1 MTIRCLDGIEN
12 PKWCSN
18 GDAKNEKVAKQMKME
33 LEVEL
38 RLCSLS
44 ESLGMSICTE

>member
-1 MTIRCLDGIEN
+1 MTIRFLDGIPN

-33 LEVEL
+33 LEVE
-38 RLCSLS
+38 
-44 ESLGMSICTE
+44 TETLQPFRKSRNVDMY